1 MWGCDEEAPHLS
13 DVYNLY
19 THTGQWRHRCQSRP
33 RVHPAIQGDV
43 TIWEI
48 PRKLILYPIFPQN
61 TFTHNLFFSSPIVLK
76 FCTEHDSYT
85 VVLCA
90 KYQND
95 WATEID
101 AMDERDFARFE
112 FKMSSVGKSCIA
124 TSPRWHYQ
132 PNTMCEDDLAKP
144 GARASSALILDKHFN
159 GIANMPHQYWGVYVL
174 RPEQNGQHF
183 TNYIYE
189 CIFRKEIF
197 HIVI

>member
-1 MWGCDEEAPHLS
+1 MTPLLPEPAQGTPSHP
-13 DVYNLY
+13 
-19 THTGQWRHRCQSRP
+19 GRCHNMGNPSE
-33 RVHPAIQGDV
+33 
-43 TIWEI
+43 TYLI
-48 PRKLILYPIFPQN
+48 PNFP
-61 TFTHNLFFSSPIVLK
+61 
-76 FCTEHDSYT
+76 SYA

-174 RPEQNGQHF
+174 RPEQNGQYF

-189 CIFRKEIF
+189 CIFRK
-197 HIVI
+197 